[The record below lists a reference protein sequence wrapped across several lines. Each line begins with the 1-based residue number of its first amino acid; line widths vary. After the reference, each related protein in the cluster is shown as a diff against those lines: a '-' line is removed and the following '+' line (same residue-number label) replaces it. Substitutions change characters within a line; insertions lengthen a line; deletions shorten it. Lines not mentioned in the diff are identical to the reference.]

1 MRIVMTII
9 LCFGLVSVLAVP
21 VIAQGKEVTLTGKVT
36 CAMCD
41 LKTDKEC
48 ATVIVVK
55 EGGKDVTY
63 YLDEKSGK
71 ANHDAVCK
79 GGKAGAVTGT
89 ISKKDGKNIITAT
102 KVELKN

>member
-1 MRIVMTII
+1 MRSVMLMV
-9 LCFGLVSVLAVP
+9 LCFGIIAVVAVP
-21 VIAQGKEVTLTGKVT
+21 IIAQGKEVTLTGKVT

-79 GGKAGAVTGT
+79 GGKDGSVTGT
-89 ISKKDGKNIITAT
+89 VAMKGGKNIITAS
-102 KVELKN
+102 KVDLKK